1 MLNIVVD
8 ENIAFAKQAF
18 NEFGN
23 VILLPGR
30 EITNDKL
37 RNTQILIIRS
47 VTQINET
54 LLKNTPVM
62 FVGTT
67 TIGTDHIDLDY
78 LRKNNIAFCD
88 AKGCNA
94 YSVAEYVIAAL
105 IDISVKLNFSLKHKT
120 IGIVGVG
127 NVGSKVA
134 EFAEAFGMK
143 VLLNDPPLQRYG
155 VKKTFVNLEK
165 ILSAD
170 IITLHTP
177 LNLTG
182 TDKTF
187 HLLNINNLKQ
197 IKDGAVLINTA
208 RGAVINN
215 TDLLEVI
222 ESKNLKVVLD
232 VWENEPDI
240 KIELLKQVLIA
251 TPHIAG
257 YSLEGKINGTKLIYN
272 SLCTYLKTRPTFSFD
287 TEHPSENIKILKEN
301 DKIEISLNTMISSI
315 YSTIIDDKKM
325 RKILNMQQE
334 EAISYFDLQRK
345 EYPTR
350 REFNNYKIKSEKLSE
365 TTEIL
370 LNKLRFKL
378 IT

>member
-78 LRKNNIAFCD
+78 LKKNNIAFCD

-105 IDISVKLNFSLKHKT
+105 IDISVKLNFSLKDKT

-143 VLLNDPPLQRYG
+143 VLLNDPPLQRNG
-155 VKKTFVNLEK
+155 VKKNFVNLEK

-257 YSLEGKINGTKLIYN
+257 YSLEGKINGTKIIYN
-272 SLCTYLKTRPTFSFD
+272 SLCTYLKIRPTFSFD
-287 TEHPSENIKILKEN
+287 TEH
-301 DKIEISLNTMISSI
+301 
-315 YSTIIDDKKM
+315 
-325 RKILNMQQE
+325 
-334 EAISYFDLQRK
+334 SYQK
-345 EYPTR
+345 T
-350 REFNNYKIKSEKLSE
+350 
-365 TTEIL
+365 
-370 LNKLRFKL
+370 LRF
-378 IT
+378 